1 MKKQLIIALAC
12 LASLAF
18 TACSKKSE
26 EATGQASAVAS
37 ADDKPTT
44 PEQQAQIN
52 ALDKPVLDEKIQMS
66 KMLMRQFPKQKLND
80 LLIF

>member
-12 LASLAF
+12 LAPLAF

-26 EATGQASAVAS
+26 DAKTEQASGSAPAAAS
-37 ADDKPTT
+37 ADDKPTS

-52 ALDKPVLDEKIQMS
+52 ALDKPVLDEKNTDVQDADAPAS
-66 KMLMRQFPKQKLND
+66 EAKAQ
-80 LLIF
+80 

>member
-26 EATGQASAVAS
+26 EAKTEQASVIVS
-37 ADDKPTT
+37 EDDKPTT

-52 ALDKPVLDEKIQMS
+52 ALDKPVLDEKNTDVKDADAPVSEAKVQ
-66 KMLMRQFPKQKLND
+66 
-80 LLIF
+80 

>member
-1 MKKQLIIALAC
+1 MKKQLIVALAC

-26 EATGQASAVAS
+26 EATVQASAVAS

-44 PEQQAQIN
+44 PEQ
-52 ALDKPVLDEKIQMS
+52 
-66 KMLMRQFPKQKLND
+66 
-80 LLIF
+80 

>member
-26 EATGQASAVAS
+26 EATGQVSAVAS
-37 ADDKPTT
+37 ADDKPMT

-52 ALDKPVLDEKIQMS
+52 ALDKPVLDEKNTDVKDADAPVSEAKAQ
-66 KMLMRQFPKQKLND
+66 
-80 LLIF
+80 